1 MRRIITLI
9 LGAIVA
15 LFALAV
21 PASAGGTGGARCP
34 NVAGTATVNL
44 QCNADGS
51 VTVLSPA
58 APVCVGGYFDAVSLY
73 YVNCEMVA
81 TTPVVTPPVVTPPA
95 VTPPVVAPPVV
106 VVPPP
111 VVAPPSVNYNQLY
124 ISMTRRS
131 IAVDGA
137 SDQLSSFY
145 HSKSGRTLRFTLR
158 QKASFVNAVYAKVIP
173 TSTDGY
179 GEDVLNVRRPA
190 GKTHYK
196 FVAPKGFYVQFVY
209 IEFPASAV
217 DTSASG
223 EGSFCNQY
231 ACG

>member
-1 MRRIITLI
+1 MRRIIALI

-34 NVAGTATVNL
+34 NVAGSASVNL

-51 VTVLSPA
+51 VTVLSPN
-58 APVCVGGYFDAVSLY
+58 APVCVGGYFDALSMY
-73 YVNCEMVA
+73 YVNCDSVM
-81 TTPVVTPPVVTPPA
+81 TTPVVTPPVVVPPV
-95 VTPPVVAPPVV
+95 VTPPVATPPVV
-106 VVPPP
+106 VVPPF
-111 VVAPPSVNYNQLY
+111 APPKVNYSQLS

-137 SDQLSSFY
+137 SDQLASFY
-145 HSKSGRTLRFTLR
+145 HSKSGRTLRTTLR
-158 QKASFVNAVYAKVIP
+158 QKASFVNAVYAKVVP

-179 GEDVLNVRRPA
+179 GEDVINVRRLA

-223 EGSFCNQY
+223 EDSFCNQF